1 VQDDWSSLQMTQE
14 EGRSL
19 ERSNK
24 EALGKSGEKKL
35 RRLLGFWKT
44 ETSLWQK
51 GGSSLAG
58 WRVVVSSLRGWFH
71 S

>member
-1 VQDDWSSLQMTQE
+1 MQDNWSSLQMAQE

-24 EALGKSGEKKL
+24 EALGKSGEKRKL

-44 ETSLWQK
+44 DKSAAE
-51 GGSSLAG
+51 
-58 WRVVVSSLRGWFH
+58 WRQFVSWMEGCSVI